1 MKRVLIL
8 GFYKKHNLGDD
19 LFEYILTKW
28 LPDTECI
35 FSDPHDLKELPEN
48 LSCVCIGG
56 GDLINDYF
64 MDTIRNLLKDYKGP
78 VYGIGLGVPYP
89 KLLTASYLDIFD
101 FINIRTSSSF
111 DKLKSIMP
119 DRCACGP
126 DIVRALTN
134 EVAKERSTSDISNFQ
149 NSSSSLSAAPTVNT
163 RGLFGTKKI
172 GVFLAK
178 PMISNREE
186 NREVVFNKIV
196 SLLKNIAEIGG
207 PSWLAMKTYDLYLYS
222 MNTSGTNEDDSLL
235 TREIYERLKGYRNV
249 HLITSEIKPD
259 EVLSLFKSFYATI
272 CTRFHAHI
280 LSLNAGTPIFSLY
293 SCEKVRDLI
302 VSEGLEEYA
311 EKMIINPQT
320 LAPTD
325 FNLDSAITKFNNLI
339 HHYDFVVE
347 KLKTKVDITPTKMCI
362 LNLIYYLPKFRKYDI
377 EGAIASVQKYMGVSD
392 LDACILTPENAS
404 YLAKAITF
412 TLTRNENAPFSWG
425 LEQNL
430 ARGNAPGKIVDSIKW
445 IVENCNIKKNTNY
458 LNSTIPFPLRK
469 YNFEYLGTEQQSGIH
484 RFGWSGIVNEL
495 QKYHNPDGVI
505 FDHYCDRTFGWHR
518 EHLAKL
524 GLIPYRKKWTGV
536 FHHTGDE
543 SYDKNN
549 LTECIKTKEFLESLE
564 YCESI
569 IVLSQYL
576 KDWLKKNLKYRVK
589 IRVVY
594 HPMPEFEK
602 KWTYDNWK
610 KNPDKKLIQIGS
622 FLRNTYAIFA
632 LPKPKRMR
640 KCAIRG
646 KNMDNYF
653 PKENFLEEL
662 HLNIPHVEC
671 DSNTICRHRT
681 NKFMTGLC
689 DDIRRQIESVEII
702 REVSNEE
709 YDNLI
714 TSNVIFINLF
724 NASACNTILEAIRCT
739 TPIAV
744 NPLPA
749 VVEYLGKDYPLY
761 YNTFEEAIDLLNN
774 ERKIIEAH
782 VYLKRKD
789 KTFINMDTFL
799 EAVMNPNIKRKFEHR
814 SIDLNDLNDLNESE
828 IKEHEEE
835 LEEVREKKIK
845 V

>member
-19 LFEYILTKW
+19 LFEYILSKW
-28 LPDTECI
+28 LSNYECI

-56 GDLINDYF
+56 GDLINNYF
-64 MDTIRNLLKDYKGP
+64 IEKIRVLLKDYRGP
-78 VYGIGLGVPYP
+78 VYGIGLGIPYP
-89 KLLTASYLDIFD
+89 KLLTPAYLDIFD
-101 FINIRTSSSF
+101 FIHIRTSSSF
-111 DKLKSIMP
+111 DKLKSIMGN
-119 DRCACGP
+119 RCACGP

-134 EVAKERSTSDISNFQ
+134 EQNQQRSTSDLINFQ
-149 NSSSSLSAAPTVNT
+149 NNLTATEVNT

-178 PMISNREE
+178 SMISNREE
-186 NREVVFNKIV
+186 RSEVVFKKLV
-196 SLLKNIAEIGG
+196 SLLQNIAEIGG
-207 PSWLAMKTYDLYLYS
+207 PSWLNMKTYDLYLYP
-222 MNTSGTNEDDSLL
+222 MNTSGTNEDDTLL
-235 TREIYERLKGYRNV
+235 TREIYEKLKSYRNV
-249 HLITSEIKPD
+249 HLIIEPIKP
-259 EVLSLFKSFYATI
+259 ENVLSLFKSFYLTI

-302 VSEGLEEYA
+302 ISENLSEYA
-311 EKMIINPQT
+311 ECMSVNPQT
-320 LAPTD
+320 LAPID
-325 FNLDSAITKFNNLI
+325 FNLDSALNKFNNLI
-339 HHYDFVVE
+339 HHYDLVAE
-347 KLKTKVDITPTKMCI
+347 KMKIKVDTTPTKMCI
-362 LNLIYYLPKFRKYDI
+362 LNLLYYLPKFRHYDI
-377 EGAIASVQKYMGVSD
+377 EGVLSSVEKYMGVSN
-392 LDACILTPENAS
+392 LDSLILTPENS
-404 YLAKAITF
+404 NYISKAITF
-412 TLTRNENAPFSWG
+412 AITRNEHAPFTWG

-430 ARGNAPGKIVDSIKW
+430 AKGNAPGKIYESIKW
-445 IVENCNIKKNTNY
+445 IIENCNITKNYSY
-458 LNSTIPFPLRK
+458 LNSTILFPFRK

-495 QKYHNPDGVI
+495 QQYHNPDGII

-524 GLIPYRKKWTGV
+524 GLIPFHQKWTGV

-671 DSNTICRHRT
+671 DSNTLCRHRT

-689 DDIRRQIESVEII
+689 DDIRRQMESVEII
-702 REVSNEE
+702 REVSNAE

-714 TSNVIFINLF
+714 TSNVVFINLI
-724 NASACNTILEAIRCT
+724 NASACNTILECIRCY

-749 VVEYLGKDYPLY
+749 VVEYLGADYPLY
-761 YNTFEEAIDLLNN
+761 YNTFEEALELLNN
-774 ERKIIEAH
+774 ERKIIAAH

-789 KTFINMDTFL
+789 KTFIDMSTFL
-799 EAVMNPNIKRKFEHR
+799 DAVMNPNIKRKFTHR
-814 SIDLNDLNDLNESE
+814 SVEEKIEVDQEV
-828 IKEHEEE
+828 EEE
-835 LEEVREKKIK
+835 IERVEKKIK